1 MANLLIKFFF
11 FFNFFFFYY
20 LFTFFQSLIL
30 EPAFCDSDEAWET
43 EDFLQTRD
51 RQRAWGGGRIYPR
64 KAPLGS
70 ASLQLENFPQHP
82 CLVLMRAEG
91 PERRL
96 LSPSA
101 SFLQV
106 SSAAHGEPLSSRDGQ
121 GLSLSPPPSG

>member
-1 MANLLIKFFF
+1 MC
-11 FFNFFFFYY
+11 
-20 LFTFFQSLIL
+20 TFFQPLIL
-30 EPAFCDSDEAWET
+30 EPALCDSDEAWET
-43 EDFLQTRD
+43 EDFLQTGD
-51 RQRAWGGGRIYPR
+51 RQRAWGGGRVYTR

-70 ASLQLENFPQHP
+70 ASLQLENFPQRP

-96 LSPSA
+96 LSSSA

-121 GLSLSPPPSG
+121 GLSLSSPPSG

>member
-1 MANLLIKFFF
+1 MFCFV
-11 FFNFFFFYY
+11 FNVFI
-20 LFTFFQSLIL
+20 FFQSLIL

-70 ASLQLENFPQHP
+70 ASLQLENFPQRP

-101 SFLQV
+101 SFFQV
-106 SSAAHGEPLSSRDGQ
+106 SSVAHGEPLSSRDGR
-121 GLSLSPPPSG
+121 GPSLLSPPSG

>member
-1 MANLLIKFFF
+1 MASLLIKVVCLFVCL
-11 FFNFFFFYY
+11 FYV
-20 LFTFFQSLIL
+20 FTFFQPLIL

-43 EDFLQTRD
+43 KDFLQTGD

-70 ASLQLENFPQHP
+70 ASLQLENFPQRP

-96 LSPSA
+96 LSSSA

-106 SSAAHGEPLSSRDGQ
+106 SSAAHGEPLSSRDGR
-121 GLSLSPPPSG
+121 GPSLPSPPSG

>member
-1 MANLLIKFFF
+1 M
-11 FFNFFFFYY
+11 FFFYY
-20 LFTFFQSLIL
+20 VFTFFQPLIL

-43 EDFLQTRD
+43 KDFLQTGD

-70 ASLQLENFPQHP
+70 ASLQLENFPQRP
-82 CLVLMRAEG
+82 YLVLMRAED

-106 SSAAHGEPLSSRDGQ
+106 SSAAHGEPLSSRDGR
-121 GLSLSPPPSG
+121 GPSLPSPPSG

>member
-11 FFNFFFFYY
+11 FFFFFNV
-20 LFTFFQSLIL
+20 FTFFQSLIL

-43 EDFLQTRD
+43 EDFLQTGD
-51 RQRAWGGGRIYPR
+51 RQRAWDGGRIYPR

-70 ASLQLENFPQHP
+70 ASLQLENFPPCP

-101 SFLQV
+101 SFFQAYSV
-106 SSAAHGEPLSSRDGQ
+106 AHGEPLSSRDGR
-121 GLSLSPPPSG
+121 GLSLPSPPSG